1 MHSRELWGIKAGR
14 SGIACG
20 DIATETT
27 AVALSELP
35 KAAAEAT
42 TNRPRI
48 VTRQPSVEALVYS
61 LATDSFATPA
71 RPTWWASRP
80 GWHV

>member
-48 VTRQPSVEALVYS
+48 DEAAL
-61 LATDSFATPA
+61 
-71 RPTWWASRP
+71 
-80 GWHV
+80 G